1 MRRAGVT
8 LAEEERAKWNYIPF
22 ETVGPLRFGMTHDEA
37 VATLGEVHGIIP
49 LTGWVPSFKNYRS
62 HSAIFYETA
71 VTTYYGDSGLLSCV
85 AIDALHGP
93 QVTLDGIRLV
103 GRAPSEVAHEFS
115 EYAFSHDVIVVTSY
129 QGDPGADEFGI
140 LLRAQ
145 RCGDVLLTRPV
156 FVARE
161 WADSVADV
169 SEGSV
174 PQAEWMGR

>member
-1 MRRAGVT
+1 
-8 LAEEERAKWNYIPF
+8 
-22 ETVGPLRFGMTHDEA
+22 MTHDEA
-37 VATLGEVHGIIP
+37 VATLGEVHGILS
-49 LTGWVPSFKNYRS
+49 LTGWAPSFKNYRS
-62 HSAIFYETA
+62 RSAIFYKTA

-93 QVTLDGIRLV
+93 QVTLDQIRLV
-103 GRAPSEVAHEFS
+103 GGAPSGVAHEFA
-115 EYAFSHDVIVVTSY
+115 EYAFSHDVIVSIS
-129 QGDPGADEFGI
+129 QHGDTGAEEFGI

-161 WADSVADV
+161 WADSVTDI

-174 PQAEWMGR
+174 PQAEWMER